1 MNTTKISLLDVV
13 CGRGV
18 HGSVHWVRVRQRDY
32 YFCSESCCKLFRSNP
47 ALYVKEIGRAHV

>member
-1 MNTTKISLLDVV
+1 MNTTKISLFDIV

-18 HGSVHWVRVRQRDY
+18 RGSVHRVRLYQRDY

-47 ALYVKEIGRAHV
+47 ALYLQTGPG